1 MVMVFAVDTE
11 MDHILFFG
19 TVSKWLLV
27 EHFKLSLRT
36 PLIVRREV
44 FVRIPCPPHWVQWS
58 PRRRILIIHL
68 SLILPESILLV
79 PVT

>member
-11 MDHILFFG
+11 MDHTPFFG
-19 TVSKWLLV
+19 TVSKWLQV
-27 EHFKLSLRT
+27 AHFKLSLRIL
-36 PLIVRREV
+36 LIVRREV

-58 PRRRILIIHL
+58 PRKRILFIHL
-68 SLILPESILLV
+68 SLILLESIPLV